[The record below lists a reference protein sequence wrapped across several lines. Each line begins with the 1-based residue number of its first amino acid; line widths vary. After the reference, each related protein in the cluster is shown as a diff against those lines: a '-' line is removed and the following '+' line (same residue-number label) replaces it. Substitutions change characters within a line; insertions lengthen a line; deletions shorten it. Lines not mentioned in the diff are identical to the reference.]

1 MANYVS
7 VTSDK
12 KKSTA
17 LLLCLF
23 LGYFGAHY
31 FYVGRIGRGIVCIFT
46 FNWFMI
52 GWFVDFFKILA
63 GKFQDNTG
71 MYLRA

>member
-7 VTSDK
+7 ITSDK

-23 LGYFGAHY
+23 LGMFGGHY
-31 FYVGRIGRGIVCIFT
+31 FYVGRIGHGVCVISFEAT
-46 FNWFMI
+46 
-52 GWFVDFFKILA
+52 
-63 GKFQDNTG
+63 T
-71 MYLRA
+71 

>member
-7 VTSDK
+7 ITSDK

-23 LGYFGAHY
+23 MGMFGAHY

-46 FNWFMI
+46 MNWFMF
-52 GWFVDFFKILA
+52 GWFVDIFKILL
-63 GKFQDNTG
+63 GKFRDNTG
-71 MYLRA
+71 MYLRT

>member
-7 VTSDK
+7 ITSDK

-23 LGYFGAHY
+23 MGMFGAHY

-46 FNWFMI
+46 MNWFMF
-52 GWFVDFFKILA
+52 GWFVDIFKILL
-63 GKFQDNTG
+63 GKFRDNTG

>member
-17 LLLCLF
+17 LLLCLL
-23 LGYFGAHY
+23 LGMFGGHY
-31 FYVGRIGRGIVCIFT
+31 FYVGRIGRGLVCLLT
-46 FNWFMI
+46 MNWFMI
-52 GWFVDFFKILA
+52 GWIVDIVKILS

>member
-17 LLLCLF
+17 LLLCLL
-23 LGYFGAHY
+23 LGMFGGHY
-31 FYVGRIGRGIVCIFT
+31 FYVGRIGRGLVCLIT
-46 FNWFMI
+46 MNWFMI
-52 GWFVDFFKILA
+52 GWIMDIVQILN